1 MRYILSIYNQEF
13 DSDRYQKS
21 IEDLGLNSMQ
31 SIALKHFS
39 TGNIQRNKIL
49 IALNTNWEYL
59 LIDEPFSNLDKEGS
73 IIVKKLLS
81 NLKNQNKTV
90 LFSTHNF
97 IDISDICD
105 MSFEIKDGKF
115 YSHD

>member
-1 MRYILSIYNQEF
+1 MEIKAFMKKISSVKGVTKVDLIRDNVVKF
-13 DSDRYQKS
+13 D
-21 IEDLGLNSMQ
+21 
-31 SIALKHFS
+31 
-39 TGNIQRNKIL
+39 
-49 IALNTNWEYL
+49 
-59 LIDEPFSNLDKEGS
+59 LDKEGS